1 MHQLTQQDAR
11 RVALRAQLLTADRPT
26 DLMDMVRHL
35 TLLPTE
41 PTAPIATSYDLLCWS
56 RLGSAYDPDELTQAV
71 EDQRLVHYL
80 GFYRPVEDLPLHRAE
95 APYWPGRGDLKPWVH
110 EVAELVRGQRGVPPG
125 HPGHAARRGAAAGHA
140 APDTCQRTWGST
152 GWTNNKNVQQM
163 LWYMLQRDEV
173 AVASSTGREKLWDLA
188 ERVYG
193 DAPLPDPDEALAE
206 RDAVGCRALGIARPT
221 GPRDRAEPTYVRDAG
236 EPAVIDGVRGK
247 WRVEPSLLDGLDA
260 FEGRAALLSP
270 FDRLVMDRK
279 RLDALF
285 GFDYLLEMYKP
296 KEQRIWGY
304 YALPILYG
312 DRLVGK
318 LDATAERAEGVL
330 RVDAVHEDEPFTPAM
345 RDAVDAEIEDL
356 AHVARARGHARS
368 RWLRK
373 DEVLSRNQRNR
384 SAYRS
389 PGLATGARA
398 PPRPT
403 AG

>member
-1 MHQLTQQDAR
+1 MVHELSREDAR

-26 DLMDMVRHL
+26 DLLDTVRHL

-41 PTAPIATSYDLLCWS
+41 PTAPVATSYDLLCWS
-56 RLGSAYDPDELTQAV
+56 RLGAAYDPDELTRAV

-95 APYWPGRGDLKPWVH
+95 APYWPGRGTLKPWVH
-110 EVAELVRGQRGVPPG
+110 EVADWF
-125 HPGHAARRGAAAGHA
+125 AANEECRQDILATLRAEGPLPATQL
-140 APDTCQRTWGST
+140 PDTCQRTWGST

-206 RDAVGCRALGIARPT
+206 RDDRRLRSLGIARPK
-221 GPRDRAEPTYVRDAG
+221 GPADRAEPTYVRDAG
-236 EPAVIDGVRGK
+236 EPAVVDGLKGT
-247 WRVEPSLLDGLDA
+247 WRVDPTYLEDLDA
-260 FEGRAALLSP
+260 FDGRAALLSP

-285 GFDYLLEMYKP
+285 EFDYVLEMYKP
-296 KEQRIWGY
+296 RSARIWGY

-318 LDATAERAEGVL
+318 LDATAERDEGVL
-330 RVDAVHEDEPFTPAM
+330 RVDAVHEDEPFTTDM
-345 RDAVDAEIEDL
+345 TDAVDAEVEAL
-356 AHVARARGHARS
+356 AE
-368 RWLRK
+368 WLGL
-373 DEVLSRNQRNR
+373 EVMH
-384 SAYRS
+384 
-389 PGLATGARA
+389 PGG
-398 PPRPT
+398 
-403 AG
+403 

>member
-1 MHQLTQQDAR
+1 MGTHQLSQQDAR
-11 RVALRAQLLTADRPT
+11 RVALRAQLLTAERPT
-26 DLMDMVRHL
+26 DLLDMVRHL

-56 RLGSAYDPDELTQAV
+56 RLGSAYDPRELTQAV
-71 EDQRLVHYL
+71 DDQVLVQYL
-80 GFYRPVEDLPLHRAE
+80 GFLRPIEDMAMHRAE
-95 APYWPGRGDLKPWVH
+95 APYFPGRVDVKPWQH
-110 EVAELVRGQRGVPPG
+110 EVADWVAANEECRQDILELLRAEGPLP
-125 HPGHAARRGAAAGHA
+125 ATAI
-140 APDTCQRTWGST
+140 PDTCQRTWGST

-163 LWYMLQRDEV
+163 LWFMLQRDEV
-173 AVASSTGREKLWDLA
+173 AVVGLSGRDKLWDLA

-193 DAPLPDPDEALAE
+193 DAPLPDPEEALVE
-206 RDAVGCRALGIARPT
+206 LDRRRLRSLGIARPT

-236 EPAVIDGVRGK
+236 EPAVVEGIRGK
-247 WRVEPSLLDGLDA
+247 WRVEPSLLADLDD

-279 RLDALF
+279 RLDAVF

-296 KEQRIWGY
+296 QEQRIWGY

-345 RDAVDAEIEDL
+345 TDAVDAEIDDL
-356 AHVARARGHARS
+356 AT
-368 RWLRK
+368 WLGL
-373 DEVLSRNQRNR
+373 EVM
-384 SAYRS
+384 
-389 PGLATGARA
+389 RA
-398 PPRPT
+398 P

>member
-1 MHQLTQQDAR
+1 VEPHQLSQQDAR
-11 RVALRAQLLTADRPT
+11 RVALRAQLLTAERPS
-26 DLMDMVRHL
+26 DLMTMVRHL

-56 RLGSAYDPDELTQAV
+56 RLGAAYDRSELV
-71 EDQRLVHYL
+71 EAIEDKRLVHFL
-80 GFYRPVEDLPLHRAE
+80 GFYRPVDDLPLHRAE
-95 APYWPGRGDLKPWVH
+95 APYWPGRGELKPWVH
-110 EVAELVRGQRGVPPG
+110 EVADWF
-125 HPGHAARRGAAAGHA
+125 AANEECRRDILATLRAEGPLPATQL
-140 APDTCQRTWGST
+140 PDTCQRTWGST

-163 LWYMLQRDEV
+163 LWFMLQRDEV
-173 AVASSTGREKLWDLA
+173 AVVGLSGRDKLWDLA

-193 DAPLPDPDEALAE
+193 DAPLPDPEEALAE
-206 RDAVGCRALGIARPT
+206 LDRRRLRSLGIARPT

-236 EPAVIDGVRGK
+236 EPAVVEGVRGK
-247 WRVEPSLLDGLDA
+247 WRVEPSLLADLDD
-260 FEGRAALLSP
+260 FQGRTALLSP

-279 RLDALF
+279 RLDAVF

-304 YALPILYG
+304 YALPILDG

-345 RDAVDAEIEDL
+345 TEAVDAEIEDL
-356 AHVARARGHARS
+356 AT
-368 RWLRK
+368 WLGL
-373 DEVLSRNQRNR
+373 EVVRV
-384 SAYRS
+384 
-389 PGLATGARA
+389 P
-398 PPRPT
+398 

>member
-1 MHQLTQQDAR
+1 VDPHRLSQQDAR
-11 RVALRAQLLTADRPT
+11 RVALRAQLLTAGRPT
-26 DLMDMVRHL
+26 DLMAMVRHL

-56 RLGSAYDPDELTQAV
+56 RLGSAYDPDELTEAV
-71 EDQRLVHYL
+71 EDFRLVHYL

-95 APYWPGRGDLKPWVH
+95 APYWPGRGELKPWVH
-110 EVAELVRGQRGVPPG
+110 EVAGWFADNEECRQDILATLRAEGPLR
-125 HPGHAARRGAAAGHA
+125 ATRL
-140 APDTCQRTWGST
+140 PDTCQRTWGST

-206 RDAVGCRALGIARPT
+206 RDRRRLRSLGIARPK
-221 GPRDRAEPTYVRDAG
+221 GPADRAEPTYVRDAG
-236 EPAVIDGVRGK
+236 EPAVVEGLKGA
-247 WRVEPSLLDGLDA
+247 WRVDPTYLEDLDA

-285 GFDYLLEMYKP
+285 GFDYVLEMYKP
-296 KEQRIWGY
+296 KAHRMWGY
-304 YALPILYG
+304 YALPVLYG

-318 LDATAERAEGVL
+318 LDAAAERDEGVL
-330 RVDAVHEDEPFTPAM
+330 RVDAVHEDEPFSRVMKA
-345 RDAVDAEIEDL
+345 AVDAEIEDL
-356 AHVARARGHARS
+356 ATWLGLEVMRA
-368 RWLRK
+368 
-373 DEVLSRNQRNR
+373 
-384 SAYRS
+384 
-389 PGLATGARA
+389 
-398 PPRPT
+398 
-403 AG
+403 